1 MPKIFTASAA
11 FTPATASSTLSRIVV
26 TGAKD
31 VLEARSYYAE
41 EFLDARRNKPT
52 PYMEKLHF
60 HPDNGRTGDPDRRV
74 VSDEDLEQAAR
85 DRKEAG

>member
-1 MPKIFTASAA
+1 MHD
-11 FTPATASSTLSRIVV
+11 LV

-31 VLEARSYYAE
+31 VLEARSSYAQ

-60 HPDNGRTGDPDRRV
+60 HPDNGRTGDPDRSA
-74 VSDEDLEQAAR
+74 VSYEDLEQAAR
-85 DRKEAG
+85 EGKEAG